1 MLHVKGVATVALL
14 LALSEISYVIIEDTR
29 FVAPRVGR

>member
-14 LALSEISYVIIEDTR
+14 SALSENSHVIIEDI
-29 FVAPRVGR
+29 APRVGR

>member
-1 MLHVKGVATVALL
+1 MLHVKWVATVALL
-14 LALSEISYVIIEDTR
+14 SALSENSYVIIDDTR

>member
-14 LALSEISYVIIEDTR
+14 LALSEISYVIIDDTR